1 MVVRVTP
8 TDWVAS
14 CKTHGVVE
22 EGAGVSTDGLLGTH

>member
-14 CKTHGVVE
+14 CKTHGVVD
-22 EGAGVSTDGLLGTH
+22 EGTGVSTDGVLDTH